1 MVDMII
7 DHDKKKGHSLLDHGA
22 THSFVAYKF
31 VNILNMPKCKL
42 KKKKE
47 LVVSTPLREVVEVD
61 DV

>member
-1 MVDMII
+1 MT
-7 DHDKKKGHSLLDHGA
+7 KKKGHALLDHGA

-47 LVVSTPLREVVEVD
+47 LAVSTPLREVVEVD

>member
-1 MVDMII
+1 MI
-7 DHDKKKGHSLLDHGA
+7 KKKGHSLLDHGA

-42 KKKKE
+42 KKKE